1 MAAKGRPRLER
12 VPTHVPGLDTVLCG
26 GLLRGGIYVVR
37 GAPGSGKTI
46 LGNQISFANAR
57 GGGTSAYV
65 TLLAESHAR
74 LMLHLESIDFYDHAL
89 VGEGVRYL
97 SAYGVLMKNG
107 LRGVL
112 DFIRSELPPK
122 RRSRAGRPRAEP
134 ANIIV
139 IDGFLVIG
147 EFSSSVAELKKFIQ
161 DLQLY
166 ADLVGATV
174 LLLAGPAVDES
185 RPEYTM
191 VDGIIELREHVHD
204 LRAYR
209 ELRVRKLR
217 GVPHLRGGH
226 VFDISNQGI
235 SVYPR
240 VEALYGTP
248 AGEDRCSDETVSS
261 GVPHLDRMLG
271 GGLKCGTTTLLL
283 GPSGSGKTTLG
294 LHYLAAAP
302 KGSRSVLFGFYET
315 PNRLLQKAR
324 MLNLSLDSRIKRG
337 ELELVWQPSTEQNV
351 DALVQ
356 RLLLAVDRMSA
367 TRLFIDGLD
376 GFQRATIHPERVH
389 HVFTAIANELR
400 IRGVTTLYS
409 FEVPKFIGPS
419 VDSPVTGVSALAEN
433 LIYLR
438 FVELRSHLYRLLSV
452 LKVRDSG
459 YDSSLREFH
468 ITSDGI
474 RLEKT
479 FESAEAILTGT
490 AITR

>member
-12 VPTHVPGLDTVLCG
+12 VPTHVPGLDTILCG

-46 LGNQISFANAR
+46 LGNQISFATAQR
-57 GGGTSAYV
+57 GGSSAYV

-74 LMLHLESIDFYDHAL
+74 LMLHLESIDFYDPAL
-89 VGEGVRYL
+89 VGDGVRYL
-97 SAYGVLMKNG
+97 SAYSVLMKSG

-112 DFIRSELPPK
+112 DFIRSELPQK
-122 RRSRAGRPRAEP
+122 RRSRARKASAEP
-134 ANIIV
+134 ASIIV
-139 IDGFLVIG
+139 IDGFLVIS

-191 VDGIIELREHVHD
+191 VDGIIELREHMHD

-209 ELRVRKLR
+209 EVRVRKLR

-226 VFDISNQGI
+226 VFDISNRGI
-235 SVYPR
+235 TVYPR

-248 AGEDRCSDETVSS
+248 SAEDRCSDATVSS
-261 GVPHLDRMLG
+261 GIPQLDRMLG
-271 GGLKCGTTTLLL
+271 GGLKCGTTTLVL
-283 GPSGSGKTTLG
+283 GPSGAGKTTLG
-294 LHYLAAAP
+294 LHYLAGTP
-302 KGSRSVLFGFYET
+302 KGTRAVLFGFYET
-315 PNRLLQKAR
+315 PSRLLEKAR
-324 MLNLSLDSRIKRG
+324 KLNLSLDSRIKRG
-337 ELELVWQPSTEQNV
+337 ELEIVWQPSTEQNV
-351 DALVQ
+351 DALVE
-356 RLLLAVDRMSA
+356 RLLQTVDRTSA
-367 TRLFIDGLD
+367 TRVFIDGLD

-400 IRGVTTLYS
+400 IRGVTTLYT

-468 ITSDGI
+468 ISSDGI

-479 FESAEAILTGT
+479 FETAEAILTGT